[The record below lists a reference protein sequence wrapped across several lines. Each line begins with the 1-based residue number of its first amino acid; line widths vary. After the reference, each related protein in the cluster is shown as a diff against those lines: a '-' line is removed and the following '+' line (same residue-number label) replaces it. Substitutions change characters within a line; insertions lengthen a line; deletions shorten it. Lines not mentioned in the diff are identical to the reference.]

1 MDAIITTLIVIGIIA
16 LAIFILVAIIKHKLN
31 SVTRK
36 YLNMGLGETADLIS
50 KGLKEE
56 TTTPKAISNLA
67 AVYKPKLLRDFP
79 ETNYEQF
86 EEMAKSS
93 FKSILDSIEAEDT
106 SLLIKAS
113 DSLTQNVKHIIN
125 DNKGKGL
132 RECFD
137 DLKIHRMSVSDYKN
151 TSDAAQ
157 VAFEISFQCLHYFI
171 GKKETDK
178 TLKQLAG
185 RITLICGT
193 KLKDDNNSSVFTDN
207 CPNCGAPIRSA
218 KGETFCPYC
227 GTGVTQVIDKI
238 WLANSFEFI

>member
-1 MDAIITTLIVIGIIA
+1 MTA
-16 LAIFILVAIIKHKLN
+16 FILVNIIRRKLN
-31 SVTRK
+31 SITRE
-36 YLNMGLGETADLIS
+36 YLNMGISEAADLIS

-56 TTTPKAISNLA
+56 ATTPRAISNLA

-79 ETNYEQF
+79 EINYEQF

-93 FKSILDSIEAEDT
+93 FKSVLDSIEAEDI

-113 DSLTQNVKHIIN
+113 DSLTQNVQHIIN
-125 DNKGKGL
+125 DNMGKGVK
-132 RECFD
+132 EYFD
-137 DLKIHRMSVSDYKN
+137 DLKIHRMSVSDYKYSSE
-151 TSDAAQ
+151 TAQ
-157 VAFEISFQCLHYFI
+157 VSFEISFQCLHYYT

-178 TLKQLAG
+178 ALKQLAG

-193 KLKDDNNSSVFTDN
+193 ELKDDSYSTVFTDN

-218 KGETFCPYC
+218 KGETVCSYC

>member
-1 MDAIITTLIVIGIIA
+1 MNAIITTLIVIGIIA
-16 LAIFILVAIIKHKLN
+16 LAIFILVSVIKQKLN

-36 YLNMGLGETADLIS
+36 YLNMGLSETADFIS

-56 TTTPKAISNLA
+56 ATTPRAISNLS

-79 ETNYEQF
+79 EINYEQF

-93 FKSILDSIEAEDT
+93 FKSVLDSIEAEDV

-113 DSLTQNVKHIIN
+113 DSLTQNVSHIIT
-125 DNKGKGL
+125 DNMSKGV

-151 TSDAAQ
+151 TSETAQ
-157 VAFEISFQCLHYFI
+157 VTFEISFQCLHYFE
-171 GKKETDK
+171 GKKEKDK
-178 TLKQLAG
+178 ALKQLAG
-185 RITLICGT
+185 RISLICGT
-193 KLKDDNNSSVFTDN
+193 ELKDDNNSSVFTDN

-218 KGETFCPYC
+218 KGETVCSYC

-238 WLANSFEFI
+238 WLANSYEFI